1 MNRGGEEMANI
12 KSAMKRVKVAE
23 FKTRKNKMIK
33 TNVKTTIRKFN
44 EAVESG
50 NKEFAQ
56 EQFKLATKK
65 LDMAASKGTLHAN
78 SAARKK
84 STLSRK
90 LNAM

>member
-1 MNRGGEEMANI
+1 MANI
-12 KSAMKRVKVAE
+12 KSAMKRVKISE
-23 FKTRKNKMIK
+23 NKTRRNKMIMSNLK
-33 TNVKTTIRKFN
+33 TVIRKFN

-50 NKEFAQ
+50 DKDLAQ
-56 EQFKLATKK
+56 ENFVLATKK
-65 LDMAASKGTLHAN
+65 LDMAASKGTIHAN